1 MPLFNSHRT
10 AKEKLDARRAEL
22 RKEGAERLQRERAAW
37 KVKTDNG
44 GTDAPEPTA
53 ETIDYR

>member
-22 RKEGAERLQRERAAW
+22 RKEGAERLQRKQAAW
-37 KVKTDNG
+37 KAEKANG

-53 ETIDYR
+53 DSIDYR